1 MIIGS
6 NGFVGKNLS
15 GYLKKFFN
23 IYTIN
28 RNPLIENLKN
38 VKCDIVKNNFLKS
51 KIAKLPKFKYVI
63 NLSGQLENSRSKMY
77 NNIFIGNKNI
87 INCFKNEKTKLIF
100 FSTTLVYGHSADIKT
115 IKSNPKPMS
124 DYAKIK
130 EKTEKLYKK
139 KSNNF
144 VIVRLANVYDDK
156 LKKKGLIKNL
166 IDAIKNNK
174 IIKINKMNSI
184 KNYIHASDMNK
195 IIYLILSK
203 NSTRYT
209 INVVHENI
217 SNVKM
222 INLFEKIFKKSI
234 KFKNLKKGFADDPS
248 IKLKLDL
255 LFKKIKFKFD
265 HTIESTLKKIYE
277 K

>member
-1 MIIGS
+1 M
-6 NGFVGKNLS
+6 
-15 GYLKKFFN
+15 
-23 IYTIN
+23 N
-28 RNPLIENLKN
+28 RSPLIENLKN
-38 VKCDIVKNNFLKS
+38 VKCDIVKNNIFKS
-51 KIAKLPKFKYVI
+51 KILKLPKFKYVI

-100 FSTTLVYGHSADIKT
+100 FSTTLVYGHSTGFRT
-115 IKSNPKPMS
+115 IQSKLKPVS

-130 EKTEKLYKK
+130 EKTEQLYKK

-144 VIVRLANVYDDK
+144 VIIRLANVYDDK

-174 IIKINKMNSI
+174 IIKIKKMNSI
-184 KNYIHASDMNK
+184 KNYIHVFDMSRN
-195 IIYLILSK
+195 IYLILSK
-203 NSTRYT
+203 NFTRDT

-217 SNVKM
+217 SNAKM
-222 INLFEKIFKKSI
+222 INLFERIFKQTIELKD
-234 KFKNLKKGFADDPS
+234 LKKSFLVDPS
-248 IKLKLDL
+248 IKLNLDFF
-255 LFKKIKFKFD
+255 FKKLKFKFH
-265 HTIESTLKKIYE
+265 HTVESTIKKKYE